1 MCRTNIHRTTQREKN
16 TGQGGRM
23 MGQSLREKMFNVRWM
38 PSLRWAMI
46 IYVVLPLL
54 GMATLGS
61 YLSLSSLG
69 TQIEKRMEE
78 EVALI
83 ARAIRLPVGYAL
95 EHGEEA
101 SLQSALKSVFLIN
114 RVYGAYVYDAAGNQI
129 LAFGLTDPTHSK
141 GHIARVASSGLDQ
154 GEYGTMGGR
163 EVFSYF
169 VPLPDSF
176 NRINGLLQ
184 VTRRKSEFDDY
195 INSLRFQLL
204 GWLLL
209 AGTVIAG
216 LIVYGHEQAIGVP
229 INRLVQSMIRVGHGE
244 KTHRTHPEG
253 PHEIRT
259 LAAAFNTMLDDM
271 AGAEAEIERR
281 RVKEGNLQQRL
292 RQNEKF
298 AVIGHLA
305 AGVAHELGG
314 PLSVIG
320 GKAQRAL
327 RSLEETP
334 EGQPN
339 AKNHSEK
346 IKKGLEA
353 IRAEVA
359 RMENIVWQLLDFSRW
374 KEGQQREILANH
386 LAQTAAA
393 AVRNEADMAGVH
405 VTVRESPI
413 APSLKG
419 DRLRLQQALVNL
431 IRNGIQAVP
440 GGRVELGVTATE
452 QEVGFIVDDNGPG
465 VHADIRSRVFEPFV
479 TTKRPGQGTG
489 LGLALVNNIVHEH
502 SGKVEVAQSPLGGAQ
517 FKIILPRQN
526 ETTITGKSET

>member
-1 MCRTNIHRTTQREKN
+1 MQSCTRDGTSGETA
-16 TGQGGRM
+16 TGGKTM
-23 MGQSLREKMFNVRWM
+23 SQSLREKMS
-38 PSLRWAMI
+38 SLRWAMVG
-46 IYVVLPLL
+46 YVVLPLL
-54 GMATLGS
+54 GIAALGS

-69 TQIEKRMEE
+69 TQIEQRMEE

-114 RVYGAYVYDAAGNQI
+114 RIYGAYVYDAVGNRI
-129 LAFGLTDPTHSK
+129 LALGLTDPDHSK
-141 GHIARVASSGLDQ
+141 GHIARVASMGRDQ

-169 VPLPDSF
+169 IPLPDSF

-195 INSLRFQLL
+195 INSLRLQLL
-204 GWLLL
+204 GWLFV
-209 AGTVIAG
+209 AGTVITA
-216 LIVYGHEQAIGVP
+216 LIVYGHERAIGRHL
-229 INRLVQSMIRVGHGE
+229 NRLVQSMIRVGRGD
-244 KTHRTHPEG
+244 KAHRTHPEG
-253 PHEIRT
+253 PHEIQT
-259 LAAAFNTMLDDM
+259 LAVALNTMLDDI

-281 RVKEGNLQQRL
+281 RVKEGNLQERL

-327 RSLEETP
+327 RSLEESP
-334 EGQPN
+334 EGRHNPDGYL
-339 AKNHSEK
+339 KK
-346 IKKGLEA
+346 VRKGLEA

-359 RMENIVWQLLDFSRW
+359 RMEHIVWQLLDFGRW
-374 KEGQQREILANH
+374 KEGQQRVITANQ
-386 LAQTAAA
+386 LAQTSAA

-405 VTVRESPI
+405 VTVRES
-413 APSLKG
+413 AAGPSLKG
-419 DRLRLQQALVNL
+419 DPLRLQQALVNL
-431 IRNGIQAVP
+431 IRNAIQAVP
-440 GGRVELGVTATE
+440 RGRVELGVTETK
-452 QEVGFIVDDNGPG
+452 QEVWFIVDDDGPG

-479 TTKRPGQGTG
+479 TTKRSGEGTG

-502 SGKVEVAQSPLGGAQ
+502 SGKVEAAQSPLGGAQ
-517 FKIILPRQN
+517 FKIILLRQN
-526 ETTITGKSET
+526 EATVFTEDSGNR